1 MIRLLLLHGTIVI
14 CAGGGGIPVI
24 EHADGTR
31 SGVEAVID
39 KDATSALLAK
49 VLGADALLLLT
60 DVDGVYKDFDTDAPE
75 RIVQLSPQEAATLDL
90 PDGSMGPKVAAG
102 AQFAESGQRWTGIGK
117 LCDAWGIIEGRLGTR
132 ITASRA
138 E

>member
-1 MIRLLLLHGTIVI
+1 MAPRRALTRAGRDPRSQGDPTVVATWHDRDLRG
-14 CAGGGGIPVI
+14 GGGGIPMI

-31 SGVEAVID
+31 SGVKAVID

-102 AQFAESGQRWTGIGK
+102 AQFAESGQR
-117 LCDAWGIIEGRLGTR
+117 
-132 ITASRA
+132 
-138 E
+138 